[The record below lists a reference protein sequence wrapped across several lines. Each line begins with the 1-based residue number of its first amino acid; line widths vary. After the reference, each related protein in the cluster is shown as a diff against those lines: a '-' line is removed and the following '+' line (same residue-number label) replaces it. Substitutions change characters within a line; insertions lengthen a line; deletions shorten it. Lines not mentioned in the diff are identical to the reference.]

1 MSDELM
7 TEFLNNKGNMCIKN
21 DTISDVLFS
30 EYGVNRGLRDLNGKG
45 VLTGLT
51 RISDI
56 VSFKNEDG
64 MHIPCDGELWYR
76 G

>member
-30 EYGVNRGLRDLNGKG
+30 EYGVNRGLRDLN
-45 VLTGLT
+45 
-51 RISDI
+51 
-56 VSFKNEDG
+56 
-64 MHIPCDGELWYR
+64 
-76 G
+76 